1 MNTVK
6 TDGNYSLHLSAGV
19 QRVPSH
25 AQSLLKWKT
34 LYPSS
39 TMAPIS
45 SAHKGTHTELTNT
58 SISFSSFAHSVRQNA
73 SLSSMATRY
82 HTRFFK
88 FSAPLR
94 GSKPG
99 LQRPAILTMS
109 MRRRMTSK
117 VQTGRKIRNQL
128 QWIFSSSLRTSIMRK
143 ISVKIHV
150 RRTLWARDIFIG
162 NAGLRAQH
170 SNDRR

>member
-1 MNTVK
+1 MHI
-6 TDGNYSLHLSAGV
+6 SLLAFKEY
-19 QRVPSH
+19 R

-39 TMAPIS
+39 TMAPTS
-45 SAHKGTHTELTNT
+45 NAHRGTHTELTNT

-82 HTRFFK
+82 HARFFK

-99 LQRPAILTMS
+99 LHRPAILTMS

-150 RRTLWARDIFIG
+150 RRTLWARDMFIG

-170 SNDRR
+170 SNDLRTGRHRTGKD